1 MRGLAIA
8 LGALFGLGWI
18 PLFVNRAEHLP
29 DALPYYSPAER
40 FWVFAAPALLGLH
53 VTLACLLLS
62 FVTPLTLGRTL
73 LGLLLFGGALLFWF
87 RARAQIGA
95 YDRRPL
101 PDDPP
106 ATLRRDGPFGLVRNP
121 LYFAYLLAAA
131 APALVAGRPFLVL
144 TWLACFVALAVRAT
158 QEERRLH
165 AQLGPAYADYC
176 RAVKRLVPFVW

>member
-1 MRGLAIA
+1 VRLSAIV

-29 DALPYYSPAER
+29 AALPYYSAAER
-40 FWVFAAPALLGLH
+40 FWVIAAPVLLGLH
-53 VTLACLLLS
+53 VTLACLSIS
-62 FVTPLTLGRTL
+62 FAAPLTILRTL
-73 LGLLLFGGALLFWF
+73 LGLGLFAAALAFWF

-106 ATLRRDGPFGLVRNP
+106 PTLHRDGPFGLVRNP

-131 APALVAGRPFLVL
+131 APALVAGQPSLFV
-144 TWLACFVALAVRAT
+144 TWLACFAALAVRAA